1 MAFPRLMT
9 KKTQAPLNIQPISPR
24 NTLLH
29 EQEMMIEAQFKK
41 VDIRDYML
49 FIHREGRYQLASWRG
64 LDALQVDALTFE
76 KDSLIVDL
84 LKSHPHHHSLQNVR
98 TYFEDDIFLPSEFQ
112 SQLGSELRL
121 FQHLGV
127 TDFFPLVDSNSGLFG
142 FVLTCT
148 KATRKA
154 DTDWREALKPHL
166 FSWGRHYY
174 DLYVGYESKYERTRM
189 SDYISFIHELGD
201 ETDEA
206 RHADHILR
214 YILKAHGATKGI
226 LFERRSALY
235 KPIRAFHV
243 EYLQSYDRKTI
254 DGLKKVGEYPVRDS
268 GDHFFQELGPGPVT
282 LFALTD
288 KLTIV
293 MKTVF
298 HQRISPEILSSV
310 LSISKKILECH
321 SVNKS
326 K

>member
-1 MAFPRLMT
+1 MT
-9 KKTQAPLNIQPISPR
+9 KKSRVPLNLQPISPR

-29 EQEMMIEAQFKK
+29 EQEMMMEAQFRK
-41 VDIRDYML
+41 VDIRDYLL

-64 LDALQVDALTFE
+64 LDAIQVESLTFE

-84 LKSHPHHHSLQNVR
+84 LKSQPQHQTLQTVQS
-98 TYFEDDIFLPSEFQ
+98 YFEDDIFLPSEFQ

-127 TDFFPLVDSNSGLFG
+127 TDFFPLVDSHSGLFG

-148 KATRKA
+148 KGSKKSETS
-154 DTDWREALKPHL
+154 WSEALKPHL

-189 SDYISFIHELGD
+189 SDYISFIHELGE
-201 ETDEA
+201 ETDDA
-206 RHADHILR
+206 RNPDHILR

-226 LFERRSALY
+226 LFERRSMGY

-243 EYLQSYDRKTI
+243 EYLQTYDRKI
-254 DGLKKVGEYPVRDS
+254 LDGIKKQGDFDVRDTQ
-268 GDHFFQELGPGPVT
+268 DPFFQEFGPGPVNI
-282 LFALTD
+282 FALTD

-298 HQRISPEILSSV
+298 HQQISPEILSSV